1 MHPIIVYQCHLLT
14 RNSAILRFD
23 VIHAFVNVAF
33 ITCIYFMS
41 YPVEI
46 CFMRSASKKN
56 ILFVASFI
64 TYSLSVYQDR
74 YPPTERA

>member
-23 VIHAFVNVAF
+23 VMHAFVNVAF
-33 ITCIYFMS
+33 ITRIYFMS

-46 CFMRSASKKN
+46 CFMRSSSN
-56 ILFVASFI
+56 FFFSSVASFI

-74 YPPTERA
+74 HPTTKRA